1 MPCGVVTSLRHS
13 RGHAGPAWPPV
24 PLCSEPVMGGHV
36 GCSPCQQVPCLCF
49 VRGLQPGE
57 GTCPQTVNLKAHP
70 LPLVQGR
77 TGCVKD
83 GRCRASPCWAGRQP
97 RCWGTEE
104 RQNSSVGLSQKMRVD
119 QGSFS
124 SQAQPGMAAS
134 PFVTLNAF
142 ESLLAPVWFSQGFQS
157 LPVEKNCPYG
167 RTCWILA
174 IVLCLSILLAWLQPY
189 NSNPS
194 WGYSIP

>member
-1 MPCGVVTSLRHS
+1 MS
-13 RGHAGPAWPPV
+13 
-24 PLCSEPVMGGHV
+24 GHV
-36 GCSPCQQVPCLCF
+36 GCSPRQQVPCLCF

-57 GTCPQTVNLKAHP
+57 GTCPQTEPQSASFAAGAGTDWL
-70 LPLVQGR
+70 
-77 TGCVKD
+77 CKD

-119 QGSFS
+119 QSSFS

-167 RTCWILA
+167 QTCWILA

-189 NSNPS
+189 NNNPS